1 MILHKIV
8 YIFVTFFQLQRL
20 QNHAS
25 DPDDSTKLTS
35 ISYPNSA
42 NNSQGPAYQNS
53 GLSHG
58 QNGLAPG
65 PGPVPRQSWSA
76 PQGGDPL
83 GFKGPDSI
91 LPQNG
96 PGEGPAY
103 GRARMQVHKLIDN

>member
-1 MILHKIV
+1 MILHKTV

-25 DPDDSTKLTS
+25 DPDDSTKITS

-42 NNSQGPAYQNS
+42 NNSAQQPAYHGGQNS
-53 GLSHG
+53 GPSHGG
-58 QNGLAPG
+58 QNGASG
-65 PGPVPRQSWSA
+65 GPVPRQSWSA

-91 LPQNG
+91 LPQAG

-103 GRARMQVHKLIDN
+103 GRARMQVSNW